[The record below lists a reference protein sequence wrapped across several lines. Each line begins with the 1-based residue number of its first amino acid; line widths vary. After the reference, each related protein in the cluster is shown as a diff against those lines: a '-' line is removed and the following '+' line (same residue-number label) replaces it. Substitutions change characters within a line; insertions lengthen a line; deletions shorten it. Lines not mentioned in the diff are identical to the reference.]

1 MIADKSI
8 NLDTLHKVLF
18 DNEKL
23 ELSEECI
30 RKVEESFDFLQ
41 SFSSDKI
48 IYGINTGFGP
58 MAQYRIEDQSLID
71 LQYNIIR
78 SHSTGAGKPLPELY
92 VKAAMIARLY
102 TFLQGKSGVHLE
114 LVSLLCEFINRGI
127 YPFIPEHGSVGASGD
142 LVQLAHI
149 ALTLIGEGEVFYQ
162 GKLCNAATVLQE
174 NGLKPFSMRIRE
186 GLSVTNGT
194 SVMTGIGIVN
204 LIYAKKLLRWSVAAS
219 VMMNEIAASYDDFMA
234 QALNEAKH
242 HKGQQ
247 EIAAMMREWVAGSK
261 CVLQRENELY
271 NQVHKEKIFEH
282 KVQPYYSLR
291 CVPQILGPIYDELE
305 NAEEVLIN
313 EINSACD
320 NPIVDPDTQ
329 NIYHGGNF
337 HGDYISFEMDK
348 LKIAVTKL
356 TMLCERQINYL
367 FHDRINGILPPF
379 VNLGVLGLN
388 YGLQASQF
396 TATSTTAECQTL
408 SNPMYVHSIPNNN
421 DNQDIVSMG
430 TNSALLAKT
439 VIENSYQVMAIQ
451 FMGMAQAIDYL
462 KIQDR
467 LSSKSRQVYEKIRSF
482 FPVFTNDTP
491 KYKEGR
497 AVSCKLAEMGYFIL
511 INYQNNDAEAEKTL
525 QLVQEKGSNGEL
537 MKFDVTDP
545 AAITLALGNWASQ
558 HPDEYIEVLINNAG
572 IRKDNLMLW
581 MTGEEWSKVLDIS
594 LNGFFNVTQPL
605 LKNMLVKRYG
615 RIVNIVSLSGIQ
627 GMPGQANYSAAK
639 GGVIAA
645 TKALAQEVAKKK
657 VTVNAV
663 APGFIRTD
671 MTEGI
676 DENEWKKHIPA
687 GRFGT
692 PEEVADLVGFLA
704 SPASSYITGEVIS
717 INGGLYT

>member
-1 MIADKSI
+1 MTADKSI
-8 NLDTLHKVLF
+8 NLDTLYKILF
-18 DNEKL
+18 EDEKL

-30 RKVEESFDFLQ
+30 RKVEESFHFLQ

-58 MAQYRIEDQSLID
+58 MAQYRIEDQSLTE

-102 TFLQGKSGVHLE
+102 TFLQGKSGVHTE
-114 LVSLLCEFINRGI
+114 LVSLLVEFINRGI
-127 YPFIPEHGSVGASGD
+127 YPFVPEHGSVGASGD

-162 GKLCNAATVLQE
+162 GELCDTAAVLRQS
-174 NGLKPFSMRIRE
+174 GLQPFTMRIRE

-204 LIYAKKLLRWSVAAS
+204 LIYARKLLRWSVAAS
-219 VMMNEIAASYDDFMA
+219 VMMNEIASSYDDFMS

-247 EIAAMMREWVAGSK
+247 QIAAAMREWVAGSQ
-261 CVLQRENELY
+261 CVRKRENELY
-271 NQVHKEKIFEH
+271 DQVHTEKIFEH

-291 CVPQILGPIYDELE
+291 CVPQILGPICDELE
-305 NAEEVLIN
+305 NAEKVLIN

-320 NPIVDPDTQ
+320 NPIVDPETQ

-439 VIENSYQVMAIQ
+439 VIDNSFQVMAIQ
-451 FMGMAQAIDYL
+451 FMGIVQAIDCL
-462 KIQDR
+462 NIQEQ
-467 LSSKSRQVYEKIRSF
+467 LSPKSHKVYDEIRSF
-482 FPVFTNDTP
+482 FPVFTKDTP
-491 KYKEGR
+491 KYKEIEAMTNFLKKG
-497 AVSCKLAEMGYFIL
+497 ANIKL
-511 INYQNNDAEAEKTL
+511 
-525 QLVQEKGSNGEL
+525 
-537 MKFDVTDP
+537 
-545 AAITLALGNWASQ
+545 
-558 HPDEYIEVLINNAG
+558 
-572 IRKDNLMLW
+572 
-581 MTGEEWSKVLDIS
+581 
-594 LNGFFNVTQPL
+594 
-605 LKNMLVKRYG
+605 
-615 RIVNIVSLSGIQ
+615 
-627 GMPGQANYSAAK
+627 
-639 GGVIAA
+639 
-645 TKALAQEVAKKK
+645 
-657 VTVNAV
+657 
-663 APGFIRTD
+663 
-671 MTEGI
+671 
-676 DENEWKKHIPA
+676 
-687 GRFGT
+687 
-692 PEEVADLVGFLA
+692 
-704 SPASSYITGEVIS
+704 
-717 INGGLYT
+717 